1 MANMEALLNE
11 SSRYDISYTIFLNH
25 DLKLIL
31 SNLFMILASYDVLS

>member
-11 SSRYDISYTIFLNH
+11 SSRYGISYTIFLNH